1 MHFKYFIQHINFLQ
15 PKYVGPFQVIS
26 LNALQYVEELL
37 SQLNMEKE
45 DKREHDPHKIIY
57 KYRVSNKN
65 SPYECI
71 PRLDL
76 ESIA

>member
-1 MHFKYFIQHINFLQ
+1 
-15 PKYVGPFQVIS
+15 
-26 LNALQYVEELL
+26 
-37 SQLNMEKE
+37 MEKE